1 MLNTWMSAMMLA
13 VESANVIGLRLTKI
27 ASGGIDAQ
35 VETSLMVHEKLSAA
49 FEVQA
54 SLCRGGTAIS
64 IIERYRE
71 LVAENARRL
80 EA

>member
-1 MLNTWMSAMMLA
+1 MLNAWMSAMMLA

-49 FEVQA
+49 FEAQA
-54 SLCRGGTAIS
+54 SLCRGGTASS